1 MSKIILNVGVVGT
14 GVGREHI
21 NAYRLQPEKFRV
33 KAICSFDSEMGTKL
47 ASYDSDCYFT
57 DNILK
62 LLADKSI
69 HIIDICVPPIGHFE
83 LIRRVLSS
91 NKHVICEKPL
101 VSSLAQFDELESDLR
116 ISKYRI
122 FPVFQYRFGDGF
134 RSLIRCHEIGILG
147 SPLIASLETHWSRGT
162 EYYSV
167 PWRGTWQGE
176 LGGALLG
183 HAIHIHDM
191 ATLILGEVS
200 SVAGFADTLVNPIET
215 EDCAA
220 ISMRMHSGALVT
232 SSVTLGAVENN
243 SRFRICFK
251 NVTVDSD
258 IRPYVVGGGIWKF
271 SAKQP
276 HIQKEIES
284 VCYKIRNEKRFEG
297 FAGFVSSVYDA
308 LMSETDFEVSL
319 ESARQSIELVT
330 AFYSAIRSGQQESL
344 PLSSE
349 HPYYSGW
356 IPR

>member
-1 MSKIILNVGVVGT
+1 MPWKVLCQNRMSKIILNVGVVGT

-91 NKHVICEKPL
+91 NKHVICEEPL

-200 SVAGFADTLVNPIET
+200 SVAG
-215 EDCAA
+215 
-220 ISMRMHSGALVT
+220 
-232 SSVTLGAVENN
+232 
-243 SRFRICFK
+243 RFRISRQRGRTADRSPLGAGALRW
-251 NVTVDSD
+251 VLH
-258 IRPYVVGGGIWKF
+258 RPSRVGFCADVYLGQVSGAPAPCSAFCCLSGELLCGHVVGPRRGGA
-271 SAKQP
+271 S
-276 HIQKEIES
+276 
-284 VCYKIRNEKRFEG
+284 
-297 FAGFVSSVYDA
+297 
-308 LMSETDFEVSL
+308 
-319 ESARQSIELVT
+319 
-330 AFYSAIRSGQQESL
+330 FYCAPRYL
-344 PLSSE
+344 P
-349 HPYYSGW
+349 
-356 IPR
+356 PRL

>member
-1 MSKIILNVGVVGT
+1 M
-14 GVGREHI
+14 
-21 NAYRLQPEKFRV
+21 
-33 KAICSFDSEMGTKL
+33 
-47 ASYDSDCYFT
+47 
-57 DNILK
+57 
-62 LLADKSI
+62 
-69 HIIDICVPPIGHFE
+69 HF
-83 LIRRVLSS
+83 S
-91 NKHVICEKPL
+91 
-101 VSSLAQFDELESDLR
+101 
-116 ISKYRI
+116 
-122 FPVFQYRFGDGF
+122 
-134 RSLIRCHEIGILG
+134 
-147 SPLIASLETHWSRGT
+147 
-162 EYYSV
+162 
-167 PWRGTWQGE
+167 
-176 LGGALLG
+176 
-183 HAIHIHDM
+183 
-191 ATLILGEVS
+191 
-200 SVAGFADTLVNPIET
+200 TLV
-215 EDCAA
+215 
-220 ISMRMHSGALVT
+220 HSRR
-232 SSVTLGAVENN
+232 SSDSNRSSANN

-284 VCYKIRNEKRFEG
+284 VCYKIRNERRFEG